1 MRIRDEFVLRT
12 IAGQT
17 FVVALGSASREL
29 NGMLRLNET
38 AKVIWEGLAQGM
50 TQSEIVRSLTAQYDV
65 TPEQAETDCEN
76 LIDQLRRLHIHE

>member
-76 LIDQLRRLHIHE
+76 LIDQLRRLHILE